1 MKDIKDKG
9 TVYIIK
15 DGKVRTF
22 EINPKVPYSDVE
34 NTVYDDYKDEKEI
47 NLASK
52 LLGISSE
59 KAKKL
64 SVPELYAALV
74 DSGYTVIRKYAK
86 KRIADSYLENYIM
99 LPESASKEDVGF
111 IREIWKEICPK
122 GSMGYKNIYNRTR
135 YSYGRGYESVRKMPI
150 ITSSYDIDEALDIL
164 LREKEGTLNKD
175 EQEMLSIYREF
186 DFRRTLTSN
195 RDVKKYPIN
204 NDNSCIYIIT
214 PEEIVK
220 SNVRNVRHLWQEMDA
235 FSNLYFE
242 EYIGNKR
249 EESPEEEAENYN
261 SIIVEFSTTS
271 GVPILPWIPR
281 KINSFQYDELVKL
294 CEKLEKIKEETG
306 IEFDETIFFDLDRKE
321 RSSNIS
327 GFKEMLEENRSV
339 LVDDLV
345 KSPKRVSFPTRED
358 ITEEEL
364 DSALDFIEDEL
375 VAEKIKGELSRQN
388 ASIERGKK
396 LLTLPEE
403 KDK

>member
-1 MKDIKDKG
+1 
-9 TVYIIK
+9 
-15 DGKVRTF
+15 
-22 EINPKVPYSDVE
+22 
-34 NTVYDDYKDEKEI
+34 
-47 NLASK
+47 
-52 LLGISSE
+52 
-59 KAKKL
+59 
-64 SVPELYAALV
+64 
-74 DSGYTVIRKYAK
+74 
-86 KRIADSYLENYIM
+86 
-99 LPESASKEDVGF
+99 
-111 IREIWKEICPK
+111 
-122 GSMGYKNIYNRTR
+122 
-135 YSYGRGYESVRKMPI
+135 
-150 ITSSYDIDEALDIL
+150 
-164 LREKEGTLNKD
+164 
-175 EQEMLSIYREF
+175 
-186 DFRRTLTSN
+186 
-195 RDVKKYPIN
+195 
-204 NDNSCIYIIT
+204 
-214 PEEIVK
+214 
-220 SNVRNVRHLWQEMDA
+220 MDA
-235 FSNLYFE
+235 FSNLYFD

-339 LVDDLV
+339 LVDNLV
-345 KSPKRVSFPTRED
+345 KRPKKVPFPTRED

-364 DSALDFIEDEL
+364 DRALDFIENEL